1 MNRSTAI
8 GCCLALAGGIGI
20 AAELSAAEVTP
31 LESEMPPETF
41 RAAGLDRLTKEELGE
56 LNRWLRS
63 RVGEGSASSESDI
76 ANEAVTDRPASLP
89 SSGREP
95 EDTALAVT
103 SDVAQAAVVA
113 DEGSDE
119 TPDKEFGAEQLRE
132 TQEEPD
138 EAESITSHIV
148 GEFSGWD
155 GKTEFRL
162 ANGQIWRQRHPARYY
177 HRMVDPAVRIEKVFL
192 GYRLVVEETGAMVG
206 VRRIK

>member
-95 EDTALAVT
+95 EYTALAVT
-103 SDVAQAAVVA
+103 SVVAQAAVVA

-177 HRMVDPAVRIEKVFL
+177 HR
-192 GYRLVVEETGAMVG
+192 
-206 VRRIK
+206 